1 MEEIQGGSIVRAV
14 DYRLRLIVVG
24 GVIGPVGAP
33 WWCAANG
40 RHCYALDETRPHD
53 E

>member
-14 DYRLRLIVVG
+14 DHRLRLIAVG

-33 WWCAANG
+33 CWCAA
-40 RHCYALDETRPHD
+40 TVVIV
-53 E
+53 